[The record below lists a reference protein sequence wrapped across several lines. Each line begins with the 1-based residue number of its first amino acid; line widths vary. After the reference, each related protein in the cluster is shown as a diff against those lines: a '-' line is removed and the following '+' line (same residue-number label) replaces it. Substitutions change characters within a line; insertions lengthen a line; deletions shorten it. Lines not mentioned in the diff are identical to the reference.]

1 MAPGPTYHP
10 SLYPPDP
17 EPSTHPPL
25 PSMLRFWVWG
35 RATSPARLRNETTRP
50 GGRGRGR
57 GAGGTRASRGIWGP
71 LVGGDAGGPSAASEM
86 ALKQPKAEAFCQ
98 QAPIFLD
105 YLHSILQK
113 YPDGGQI
120 LKELVQNAD
129 DAGANEVVF
138 VSDEREFDITGGGL
152 EGTQGPA
159 LLAYNDAVMSPR
171 DWTGLLRPG
180 VSHKQKDPSTV
191 GRFGL
196 GFTSVYHLTDLPG
209 VLSPPSLGVL
219 DPECQVLLL
228 AGARWDVSA
237 AQDLPGLFEPFW
249 AGLEAVGQHRDS
261 ARGTLF
267 RFPLRRQPSGIS
279 AGVSNSERLC
289 SLFQTFLTEAP
300 LALLFLRHVRRMAL
314 YRVAPDGVQTLV
326 GTLAASSQPLPVP
339 GPSGDA
345 GMSLAW
351 RLVALHGDGVGDGSE
366 WLVGTGRAT
375 EGPAVALGA
384 GLGCCP
390 ELSLAHPLHGPCQ
403 GRLCC
408 FLPLPATEEMATGL
422 PVHASAPFALSDDR
436 RHLRWPEEGEEG
448 TEDAR
453 WNALLLLGLLPR
465 VYGHMAVVVT
475 ALPGTESY
483 SIWPDPECTPNSGRI
498 RSLVTQVCRELA
510 AAHTLVPATEG
521 ATGRLRPPEAV
532 LLPEAGGDVAARRV
546 VQALLVAAG
555 EPVADVPA
563 HVRRAL
569 ALGMAE
575 GMREATA
582 GHVRE
587 VLRHHGAVGLPAAD
601 RLSLLRYV
609 ARDGCHA
616 ELRGLPLLPRADG
629 TFVAF
634 GTASAI
640 VYVDTSDC
648 PRELLPGLAASFVP
662 SDLEPGLDSLLRGIA
677 KAGLFPNLVLLDPA
691 VTVQTLR
698 SALPLTWTSQ
708 SSTPVTWCP
717 AQGLPQPPASWFPA
731 LWRFLAS
738 HVEDLGPLEGLPLIA
753 LSQLDTPSIRLAPL
767 IPQSSLIFQA
777 WEDQCLPSAVAS
789 VLEVLGCSVV
799 PPGMWHR
806 SLPYY
811 VLPPSPLNALR
822 ALGRQGTSSVA
833 SHLALLPAADVLTLR
848 LYLADIPSLTKQDRD
863 TLAALPL
870 FIALPCLAT
879 PQPMELVPAGATP
892 ALEPELELPRDVV
905 LPKAMLQ
912 CRDEADR
919 RLLGRLQRPLISA
932 AHMALEAINAVA
944 EGAYAGRAAEIQ
956 ALLLWVLQ
964 HGDILFAQ
972 SPSLQQA
979 CSRLA
984 FLETPN
990 GPKCPQD
997 LYDPCEST
1005 LQALLGPE
1013 HFPPA
1018 AFHSPPV
1025 LRALKALGLRHG
1037 EGCLVPSDIL
1047 EAAAS
1052 VSKGD
1057 AAALDRA
1064 QALIEVCNCPKE
1076 LAGFSAE
1083 KLRQLQELPWV
1094 PRSKCTGNPGQPFL
1108 PPKELRSTQ
1117 YQALVGLAMHL
1128 TGAFVPEAEKKLGLS
1143 QTPPPERVWEQ
1154 LRQLAACSNMDE
1166 VGPALRPVYQ
1176 HMQED
1181 LKTFRAAP
1189 DDAVVWTGAG
1199 FVLPCD
1205 AVLGY
1210 PEKLELGMLVPCVPP
1225 DFLPYSCLFRAWGVE
1240 ARVSEERVVA
1250 ALRRLGQDIDTR
1262 SSRAGTAAELE
1273 VALAVLEWLK
1283 SQGHHGEGTVPIPVR
1298 ILDGSGFALRP
1309 AASTVYL
1316 DMELEA
1322 EEDVQEV
1329 VHEAVPSSTARFLG
1343 TELLSTRV
1351 LGLEPFTAC
1360 GPSEPITLRLHNILQ
1375 EYGEEGDLF
1384 TEIVQN
1390 AEDAGATVCRFLLD
1404 LRHPRKATSGL
1415 LDPGMAACHGPALW
1429 AYNNALFTEDD
1440 LRNITRVGAS
1450 KKEGQAGQIGR
1461 FGLGFSSVYRVTD
1474 VPAVLSGETLLI
1486 FDPNGTHL
1494 AKHIPRAGCPGIRLD
1509 FSSRPRILRAFA
1521 EQFWPYHGVFGCHL
1535 PEPEPFPGSLFRLP
1549 FRTEE
1554 EAVTSQICSEA
1565 FGTERIQSLGTSF
1578 LGSNRLLLLF
1588 LQRVREMSL
1597 EMLPD
1602 MAASAEDTVPLAMLW
1617 RKEIRDLGSSGEP
1630 SSWAAIRQ
1638 LTAREEASQT
1648 TWHYLVLVCKD
1659 DGELLELFHRNTQAG
1674 LHPLP
1679 PMAGVALPLALT
1691 ADGKWVPHLG
1701 AEEGQVFCH
1710 LPMPITSGLPIHVH
1724 GAFSI
1729 LSNRKGLWDTAERG
1743 EWNRVLLRNA
1753 VPVAWLRALDHLR
1766 TMHEA
1771 GELKN
1776 YEYHVFWPDA
1786 DTARYPFTEAVT
1798 GFYHAV
1804 AARDGPRLF
1813 SDGYS
1818 WCSLQDARFLHQA
1831 VVRHPKLGAVAKR
1844 VFATTLPHPWLAV
1857 TLPEKVRRGL
1867 GKAADAGTYD
1877 WPRFHCELVLPN
1889 LKDLLAVDRD
1899 PLLLHALDM
1908 SHDDVDKVL
1917 QRVPC
1922 IPATPHGHLQLIN
1935 CLVHPRGRI
1944 ASLYDPKD
1952 GRFPTG
1958 DAFLSPERLSR
1969 LERLGMVKDTV
1980 TLPEL
1985 LERAKTVQLIWT
1997 EDCAQ
2002 GCQRATCIL
2011 ELLQDAVEE
2020 RVNNTIQAAFQTVP
2034 FLPGTL
2040 PTGEHVLL
2048 PAAQLYHHL
2057 RAPLV
2062 GLVHA
2067 TLAPKVLGKKFSLPK
2082 EVASFLGLDRQPPAA
2097 TVLEQLKAL
2106 SCSSNALPLKTLQ
2119 ESARCCYSYLHEL
2132 LRRDH
2137 ASWGEVASAVAQ
2149 GEPFILVG
2157 SRFMPVT
2164 AVAKMLLFKAAPY
2177 LHQLPEQYQHYSQL
2191 WECVGLRHTFTWD
2204 DYAQVLCILAEM
2216 HAGEPL
2222 PAAELALALR
2232 LVSCGLM
2239 SVDKKPDAYQTQ
2251 QLFLPDQEGIL
2262 RPRDK
2267 LHFNDTPWMP
2277 VDRDVLLCHEQ
2288 LCRATALHFGVPTT
2302 RHRALEKSRLLTAD
2316 LSLWVQPFGAHEDL
2330 PTRLK
2335 NILGEYSA
2343 ASCDMVKELLQN
2355 ADDAGAGLVHF
2366 VWDRRQHPVDT
2377 TFSEN
2382 WNFLQ
2387 GPALCIYSDRPFQQ
2401 QDIEGIQQLGV
2412 GGKRGR
2418 QDVTGKYGLG
2428 FNTVFH
2434 FTDCPAFL
2442 TGDSALCVFDP
2453 HLYYV
2458 PGATAER
2465 PGGMFAVHH
2474 EFKRTFPDIY
2484 GTFLPSFFNLNQGV
2498 LFRLPLRT
2506 ATGPA
2511 ISKVSNMVVR
2521 DQDIM
2526 AVETVL
2532 AEEGEDLM
2540 LFLRHLR
2547 TVIFSEIP
2555 PDGGQMLEKLR
2566 VATQLTDSDAE
2577 LRQGFQMRLSQ
2588 AMDGF
2593 GPTSVS
2599 YIMRVKTS
2607 NSRASTMW
2615 RVISQIG
2622 VQEGAEESPV
2632 PGQMPY
2638 GTVAGCLTPLD
2649 LNKVTSKAFCT
2660 LPLPLTTGLPVHIN
2674 ANFSVNAARRNLCQD
2689 PGSTEAAWNDFL
2701 LRHLVTPLYCA
2712 FLTRQ
2717 WKALGPEGLQFRS
2730 LEVCQKHLVSHYLQF
2745 FPTVTEVL
2753 PTFQDL
2759 VRNVYRHLSH
2769 ERLPLVPVYH
2779 VKPPDSVVTLTWA
2792 CPGGGDVL
2800 TEPYFLQE
2808 KLDPALQEVLQHLNM
2823 NLVPSF
2829 AQLQLIYKGFIEAQV
2844 QAVALE
2850 PASLRCFLQA
2860 LASPLPCVLAETPLR
2875 TPRNCSV
2882 LLKYFLEVNAELEGL
2897 PLLATHDG
2905 CLNALSTH
2913 HPVFKNTFAH
2923 LFPHQSHRFADKL
2936 ISDLTLPCFVKDLGL
2951 LEAIP
2956 LIQEALGQLKRTTEK
2971 WLKELWKLFSA
2982 VVNTAE
2988 DMDSFMDG
2996 LQDMVVL
3003 PVQGY
3008 ERDSEQLLALSSL
3021 PNVLFDCD
3029 SEVAK
3034 VLHKLGIPVLQ
3045 KSLLPLYFAYSY
3057 LKKRTLQA
3065 TEPKAVVAQLA
3076 ATRDD
3081 LRWRDLKERDVSFLL
3096 YFVQGK
3102 LDLVALEQLKLLPL
3116 FRKYGGGY
3124 VPVASYHKVL
3134 LLKSQFSELP
3144 LGVQALYNLEK
3155 GMLLLRADKI
3165 YLNLHKNLQWKLID
3179 DQQLFLTVVLPRLS
3193 QLTAAELM
3201 EAVRL
3206 FLTLRHCYQI
3216 KFNKDDVAAFQT
3228 VAFIPDANGVLR
3240 LASYF
3245 YDNTP
3250 SFCTL
3255 RLQHRFVPESFFEE
3269 LGYNQKAA
3277 KGFLLEAGVCTN
3289 LSVEDFVALAQE
3301 IEHEATQ
3308 ARCHT
3313 EDLLARQ
3320 QEMHQQLVSLLENPL
3335 SKDFLQ
3341 QIATI
3346 HFLPPL
3352 DIHPDLRSLH
3362 PPFAACTKPVALKG
3376 SVYCCKEDVAELLW
3390 TSATILPK
3398 SLALKQDDLKA
3409 MGVCVEIP
3417 TALVVANLEQVCRAT
3432 CQTPHQVNTR
3442 VRVLKKVYQFLQIH
3456 LKEVDAEHL
3465 AKLPVV
3471 LAKSEHMAMPC
3482 QVVTSLPDEADF
3494 YPYLLTPDPRV
3505 AVYGDLLKHLGVVLL
3520 PTLTHY
3526 SHVLAQIYQES
3537 HVSGTLNSTQ
3547 KKTVLLATQHFFQ
3560 LLREAQEPPDFSTVT
3575 ELYLLSTA
3583 DCLEP
3588 SHRLYFNDCV
3598 SSSTFRILEKTFVF
3612 IAELPVT
3619 GCNAWWLLQMLP
3631 QHLRPRALSEVT
3643 EQQLEEGGLQ
3653 LCCYGSH
3660 CPGQRRLQT
3669 LLVSPWFRMG
3679 LEALLRWQSHRAM
3692 ARMEGDGGFAVEQ
3705 LKVQCCKDIRT
3716 VLIHHGAKV
3725 EGSSQPRVIHVSLS
3739 DGAQRLLYIRH
3750 ADMVLNRHQLRV
3762 VETLAQE
3769 INIILGGQLE
3779 APALSVLREMLVCQ
3793 EPQDVAFVL
3802 EENDVAL
3809 VGAAPELELELEKQL
3824 QEEAVAE
3831 RKPWKDWHSLMPEAS
3846 GDGDHRLATL
3856 WQPGAVKQ
3864 PKVLQDLCGQYNTAS
3879 AMEPTPSIPE
3889 AQRWLRQAENDLQAA
3904 HNDIRHCCPN
3914 WVLFKVHQALEK
3926 ALVAAVLCHGEAS
3939 KAPVGLVGLA
3949 QWLEAVEPKLRGL
3962 AKKVEWLHGCGVD
3975 GKATQ
3980 YPSYH
3985 PFPIT
3990 PKEAF
3995 DSVDEEEILQQV
4007 QGVLGRLQDHV
4018 DRM

>member
-1 MAPGPTYHP
+1 
-10 SLYPPDP
+10 
-17 EPSTHPPL
+17 
-25 PSMLRFWVWG
+25 
-35 RATSPARLRNETTRP
+35 
-50 GGRGRGR
+50 
-57 GAGGTRASRGIWGP
+57 
-71 LVGGDAGGPSAASEM
+71 M
-86 ALKQPKAEAFCQ
+86 ALKQPNAEAFCQ

-129 DAGANEVVF
+129 DAGAKEVVF
-138 VSDEREFDITGGGL
+138 VSDEREFDITRGGL

-159 LLAYNDAVMSPR
+159 LLAYNDAQMSPR

-180 VSHKQKDPSTV
+180 VSHKREDPSTV

-219 DPECQVLLL
+219 DPECQVLLG

-237 AQDLPGLFEPFW
+237 ARDLPGLFEPFW

-261 ARGTLF
+261 AQGTLF
-267 RFPLRRQPSGIS
+267 RFPLRRQPSGIA
-279 AGVSNSERLC
+279 AGVSNPERLR
-289 SLFQTFLTEAP
+289 SLLQTFLNEAP
-300 LALLFLRHVRRMAL
+300 LALLFLRHVRHVAL
-314 YRVAPDGVQTLV
+314 YRVAPDGVQTLM
-326 GTLAASSQPLPVP
+326 GTLTASSQPLPVP
-339 GPSGDA
+339 GPSGDE
-345 GMSLAW
+345 GLSLAW
-351 RLVALHGDGVGDGSE
+351 CLVALNGDGVGDGSE

-384 GLGCCP
+384 RLRCCP
-390 ELSLAHPLHGPCQ
+390 ELSLAHPLRGPCR

-408 FLPLPATEEMATGL
+408 FLPLPATDEMATGL

-448 TEDAR
+448 EEDAR

-465 VYGHMAVVVT
+465 VYGHMAAVVT
-475 ALPGTESY
+475 ALPGADAY
-483 SIWPDPECTPNSGRI
+483 SIWPDPECTPSCGRI
-498 RSLVTQVCRELA
+498 RSLVTHVCQELA
-510 AAHTLVPATEG
+510 AARTLVPATEG
-521 ATGRLRPPEAV
+521 ATGRLRAPEAV
-532 LLPEAGGDVAARRV
+532 LLPETAGDVAARRV
-546 VQALLVAAG
+546 VQDLLVAAG
-555 EPVADVPA
+555 EPVAEVPT

-587 VLRHHGAVGLPAAD
+587 VLRHHGAVGLSAAD
-601 RLSLLRYV
+601 RLSLLHYV
-609 ARDGCHA
+609 ATDGCHA
-616 ELRGLPLLPRADG
+616 ELQGLPLLPRADG

-648 PRELLPGLAASFVP
+648 PRELLPGLAGSFLP
-662 SDLEPGLDSLLRGIA
+662 SDLEPGLDRLLRGIA
-677 KAGLFPNLVLLDPA
+677 KAGLFCNLVLLDPA
-691 VTVQTLR
+691 VTVQTLH
-698 SALPLTWTSQ
+698 SALPPTWTSQ
-708 SSTPVTWCP
+708 SSTPVTWSP
-717 AQGLPQPPASWFPA
+717 TQGLPQPPASWFPA
-731 LWRFLAS
+731 LWKFLA
-738 HVEDLGPLEGLPLIA
+738 HHMEDLGPLEGLPLIP
-753 LSQLDTPSIRLAPL
+753 LSPLDTPSIHLAQL

-777 WEDQCLPSAVAS
+777 WEDQCLPPAVAS
-789 VLEVLGCSVV
+789 VLEVLGCPVV
-799 PPGMWHR
+799 PPGIWHR
-806 SLPYY
+806 SLPCY

-822 ALGRQGTSSVA
+822 ALGRQGVASVA
-833 SHLALLPAADVLTLR
+833 SHLASLPAADVLTLR

-863 TLAALPL
+863 ILAALPL
-870 FIALPCLAT
+870 FIPMPCLAT

-905 LPKAMLQ
+905 LPKVMLQ
-912 CRDEADR
+912 CRDEVDR
-919 RLLGRLQRPLISA
+919 QLLGRLQRPLISA
-932 AHMALEAINAVA
+932 AHMALEAIRAVA
-944 EGAYAGRAAEIQ
+944 EGAYAGRAAEVQ
-956 ALLLWVLQ
+956 TLLLWVLQ

-990 GPKCPQD
+990 GPRCPQV

-1018 AFHSPPV
+1018 AFRSPPV

-1057 AAALDRA
+1057 TAALDRA
-1064 QALIEVCNCPKE
+1064 QALIKVCNSPKE

-1108 PPKELRSTQ
+1108 PPRELRSTQ

-1154 LRQLAACSNMDE
+1154 LRQLAACSDMGE

-1176 HMQED
+1176 HMQEN
-1181 LKTFRAAP
+1181 LQTFRAAP
-1189 DDAVVWTGAG
+1189 DDAVVWTSAG

-1210 PEKLELGMLVPCVPP
+1210 PEELELGMLVPRVPP

-1240 ARVSEERVVA
+1240 ARVSKERAVA
-1250 ALRRLGQDIDTR
+1250 ALRCLGQDIDTR

-1283 SQGHHGEGTVPIPVR
+1283 SQGHHGEGTVPVPVR
-1298 ILDGSGFALRP
+1298 ILEGSGFALRP
-1309 AASTVYL
+1309 AASTIYL

-1329 VHEAVPSSTARFLG
+1329 VHQAVPFSTAVFLG

-1351 LGLEPFTAC
+1351 LGPEPFTAC
-1360 GPSEPITLRLHNILQ
+1360 GPSEPITLRLRNILR

-1440 LRNITRVGAS
+1440 LRNITQVGAAT
-1450 KKEGQAGQIGR
+1450 KEGQAGQIGR

-1474 VPAVLSGETLLI
+1474 VPSVLSGETLLI

-1521 EQFWPYHGVFGCHL
+1521 EQFWPYHGIFGCCL

-1565 FGTERIQSLGTSF
+1565 FGTERIQSLGTNF
-1578 LGSNRLLLLF
+1578 LGSNQLLLLF
-1588 LQRVREMSL
+1588 LRRVREVSL

-1602 MAASAEDTVPLAMLW
+1602 MATSGEDTLPLAMLR
-1617 RKEIRDLGSSGEP
+1617 RKEIQDLGSSGEP

-1638 LTAREEASQT
+1638 LTACEEASKT

-1691 ADGKWVPHLG
+1691 ADGKWVPRLG

-1710 LPMPITSGLPIHVH
+1710 LPMPVTSGLPIHVH

-1729 LSNRKGLWDTAERG
+1729 LSNRKGLWDMAEQG
-1743 EWNRVLLRNA
+1743 EWNRVLLHNA
-1753 VPVAWLRALDHLR
+1753 VPVAWFQALDHLR

-1771 GELKN
+1771 GELKS

-1798 GFYHAV
+1798 GFYQAV
-1804 AARDGPRLF
+1804 AARNGPRLF
-1813 SDGYS
+1813 SDGCS

-1844 VFATTLPHPWLAV
+1844 VFATTLPHPLLAV
-1857 TLPEKVRRGL
+1857 TLPEKVQRGL
-1867 GKAADAGTYD
+1867 GKAADTVTYD
-1877 WPRFHCELVLPN
+1877 WPRFYCELVLPN
-1889 LKDLLAVDRD
+1889 LKDLSVVDRD

-1917 QRVPC
+1917 QTVPC

-1935 CLVHPRGRI
+1935 CLVHPRGRT

-1958 DAFLSPERLSR
+1958 DAFLSPETLSR

-1997 EDCAQ
+1997 EDHAQ
-2002 GCQRATCIL
+2002 GCRRAACIL

-2034 FLPGTL
+2034 FLPGIL
-2040 PTGEHVLL
+2040 PTGEQVLL

-2057 RAPLV
+2057 HAPLV
-2062 GLVHA
+2062 GLVNA
-2067 TLAPKVLGKKFSLPK
+2067 ILAPKMLGKKFSLSK

-2106 SCSSNALPLKTLQ
+2106 SCSSNALPLKNLQ
-2119 ESARCCYSYLHEL
+2119 DSTCCCYSYLNRL
-2132 LRRDH
+2132 LQRDH
-2137 ASWGEVASAVAQ
+2137 ASWGEVASAVAE
-2149 GEPFILVG
+2149 GKPFVLVG
-2157 SRFMPVT
+2157 SCFMPVT
-2164 AVAKMLLFKAAPY
+2164 AVAKTLLFEAAPH
-2177 LHQLPEQYQHYSQL
+2177 LHKLPAQYQHYSQL

-2239 SVDKKPDAYQTQ
+2239 ADDKKPDAYQTQ

-2262 RPRDK
+2262 RPWDK

-2277 VDRDVLLCHEQ
+2277 VDRGVLLCHEQ
-2288 LCRATALHFGVPTT
+2288 LSRATALHFEVPTT
-2302 RHRALEKSRLLTAD
+2302 RNRALERSRLLTAN

-2343 ASCDMVKELLQN
+2343 SACDMVKELLQN

-2366 VWDRRQHPVDT
+2366 VWDRRQHPVDA

-2387 GPALCIYSDRPFQQ
+2387 GPALCIYSDSPFQQ

-2412 GGKRGR
+2412 GGKRDR

-2442 TGDSALCVFDP
+2442 TGDSALCIFDP

-2458 PGATAER
+2458 PGATTER

-2506 ATGPA
+2506 ATGLA
-2511 ISKVSNMVVR
+2511 ISKVSDMVVR

-2540 LFLRHLR
+2540 LFLRHVH

-2555 PDGGQMLEKLR
+2555 PDGEQMLEKLR
-2566 VATQLTDSDAE
+2566 VAIELTDSDAK
-2577 LRQGFQMRLSQ
+2577 LRQGFQARLSQ
-2588 AMDGF
+2588 AMDGIN
-2593 GPTSVS
+2593 PTSVS

-2607 NSRASTMW
+2607 KARTGTMW

-2632 PGQMPY
+2632 PGRLPY
-2638 GTVAGCLTPLD
+2638 GAVAACLTPLG
-2649 LNKVTSKAFCT
+2649 LKKVKGKAFCT
-2660 LPLPLTTGLPVHIN
+2660 LPLPLITGLPVHIN
-2674 ANFSVNAARRNLCQD
+2674 ANFSVNAARRNLCKD
-2689 PGSTEAAWNDFL
+2689 PGSTEAAWNGFL
-2701 LRHLVTPLYCA
+2701 LQHLVTPLYCA

-2717 WKALGPEGLQFRS
+2717 WKALGPEGLQFKS
-2730 LEVCQKHLVSHYLQF
+2730 LKVCKEHLALHYLRF
-2745 FPTVTEVL
+2745 FPAVTKVL

-2779 VKPPDSVVTLTWA
+2779 EKPPGSMVTLTGA

-2800 TEPYFLQE
+2800 TEPYFLKE
-2808 KLDPALQEVLQHLNM
+2808 MLEPALQEVLQHLNL
-2823 NLVPSF
+2823 NLVPPF
-2829 AQLQLIYKGFIEAQV
+2829 PQLQLIYKEFIEADV
-2844 QAVALE
+2844 QAVALQ
-2850 PASLRCFLQA
+2850 PASLRCFLKA
-2860 LASPLPCVLAETPLR
+2860 LAIPVPCVLAETPLR
-2875 TPRNCSV
+2875 TPESCSI
-2882 LLKYFLEVNAELEGL
+2882 LLKYCLEPSAELEGL

-2905 CLNALSTH
+2905 CLNAFSAH
-2913 HPVFKNTFAH
+2913 HPVFRNDFAH
-2923 LFPHQSHRFADKL
+2923 LFPHHSHRFADKL
-2936 ISDLTLPCFVKDLGL
+2936 ISDLTLPCFVKDLDL
-2951 LEAIP
+2951 LEATP
-2956 LIQEALGQLKRTTEK
+2956 LIREALGQLNSSTEGKK
-2971 WLKELWKLFSA
+2971 WLKELWKFFST
-2982 VVNTAE
+2982 VVNPVAG
-2988 DMDSFMDG
+2988 MDSYMDH
-2996 LQDMVVL
+2996 LQDVVVL

-3008 ERDSEQLLALSSL
+3008 GGDSKHLLPLSSL
-3021 PNVLFDCD
+3021 PNVLFECD
-3029 SEVAK
+3029 TDVAK

-3045 KSLLPLYFAYSY
+3045 QFLLSLHFAYSY
-3057 LKKRTLQA
+3057 LKKRTLQ
-3065 TEPKAVVAQLA
+3065 TTNPRAVVAQLVD
-3076 ATRDD
+3076 TRDH
-3081 LRWRDLKERDVSFLL
+3081 LCWRDLNEKDVLHLL
-3096 YFVQGK
+3096 YFVLGK
-3102 LDLVALEQLKLLPL
+3102 LDSVALKQLKLLPL
-3116 FRKYGGGY
+3116 FQKFGGGY
-3124 VPVASYHKVL
+3124 VPVAPYRKVL
-3134 LLKSQFSELP
+3134 LLRSQFSELP
-3144 LGVQALYNLEK
+3144 QGVQALYNLEE
-3155 GMLLLRADKI
+3155 GMLLLTAERI
-3165 YLNLHKNLQWKLID
+3165 HQMLHKDLQWELTD
-3179 DQQLFLTVVLPRLS
+3179 DQQLFTTVVLPRLS
-3193 QLTAAELM
+3193 QLTAQELM
-3201 EAVRL
+3201 GAVRL
-3206 FLTLRHCYQI
+3206 FLSLQHIGDVQF
-3216 KFNKDDVAAFQT
+3216 KKDVVAAFQT
-3228 VAFIPDANGVLR
+3228 VAFIPDAHGVLR

-3255 RLQHRFVPESFFEE
+3255 GLQQRFVPKSFFVE
-3269 LGYNQKAA
+3269 LDFNQKAA
-3277 KGFLLEAGVCTN
+3277 KDFLLEAGVCTK
-3289 LSVEDFVALAQE
+3289 LSEKDFVALAQK

-3308 ARCHT
+3308 TRCHIK
-3313 EDLLARQ
+3313 DLLKRQ
-3320 QEMHQQLVSLLENPL
+3320 QEMFQQLVSLLENTL
-3335 SKDFLQ
+3335 SKHFLQ
-3341 QIATI
+3341 QIASI

-3352 DIHPDLRSLH
+3352 DIPSVLMDLH

-3376 SVYCCKEDVAELLW
+3376 SVYYQEDVAELLW
-3390 TSATILPK
+3390 TSATILPTFF
-3398 SLALKQDDLKA
+3398 ALSQDNLKA
-3409 MGVCVEIP
+3409 MGVLVEIP

-3432 CQTPHQVNTR
+3432 CQTPQQVKTR
-3442 VRVLKKVYQFLQIH
+3442 VTVLKKVYKFLQTH
-3456 LKEVDAEHL
+3456 LKEVDAGRL
-3465 AKLPVV
+3465 AELPVV

-3482 QVVTSLPDEADF
+3482 QVVTSLPNEAAF
-3494 YPYLLTPDPRV
+3494 YPYLLTPDPCV
-3505 AVYGDLLKHLGVVLL
+3505 TVYGDLLKHLGVVLL

-3526 SHVLAQIYQES
+3526 SHVLAQIYHES
-3537 HVSGTLNSTQ
+3537 HVTGTLNTIQ

-3560 LLREAQEPPDFSTVT
+3560 LLREAEEPPDFSTVT

-3583 DCLEP
+3583 DCLES
-3588 SHRLYFNDCV
+3588 SHKLYFNDCV
-3598 SSSTFRILEKTFVF
+3598 SSSISRTLEKTFVF
-3612 IAELPVT
+3612 MAELPGT

-3631 QHLRPRALSEVT
+3631 QHLRPQALSEVT
-3643 EQQLEEGGLQ
+3643 EQQLEEGSLR

-3669 LLVSPWFRMG
+3669 LLVSSWFRMG
-3679 LEALLRWQSHRAM
+3679 LEALLWWQSHRAGV
-3692 ARMEGDGGFAVEQ
+3692 RMEGDGGFAVEK

-3716 VLIHHGAKV
+3716 VLVHRGAKV
-3725 EGSSQPRVIHVSLS
+3725 EGSSQPRVIHVSPAG
-3739 DGAQRLLYIRH
+3739 DAQRLLYIRH
-3750 ADMVLNRHQLRV
+3750 ADMVLNWHQLRV
-3762 VETLAQE
+3762 LEILAQE
-3769 INIILGGQLE
+3769 INIILGGRLE

-3793 EPQDVAFVL
+3793 EPRDVVFVL

-3809 VGAAPELELELEKQL
+3809 VGAAPELKTELEKRL

-3831 RKPWKDWHSLMPEAS
+3831 RKDWHSLMPELS
-3846 GDGDHRLATL
+3846 GDGDHSLTAL
-3856 WQPGAVKQ
+3856 WQLGAVKQ
-3864 PKVLQDLCGQYNTAS
+3864 PKVLRDLYGQYNPAS
-3879 AMEPTPSIPE
+3879 AMDPTPSIPE
-3889 AQRWLRQAENDLQAA
+3889 AQRWLQQAESDLQAA
-3904 HNDIRHCCPN
+3904 HNDIRCCCPN
-3914 WVLFKVHQALEK
+3914 WVLFKAHQALQK
-3926 ALVAAVLCHGEAS
+3926 VLVAAVLCHGEVS
-3939 KAPVGLVGLA
+3939 EAPVGLVGLA
-3949 QWLEAVEPKLRGL
+3949 QWLEAVEPELRGL
-3962 AKKVEWLHGCGVD
+3962 AEEVEWLQGCGVD

-3985 PFPIT
+3985 PFPII

-3995 DSVDEEEILQQV
+3995 DSVDVEEVLHRV
-4007 QGVLGRLQDHV
+4007 QAVLGRLQDHV
-4018 DRM
+4018 HRM